1 MIVQKAGL
9 GPEDRPVIAEAR
21 KREEETA
28 APALAIELAD
38 GRIVTGKTT
47 NLLGPSAALILNA
60 LKVLGG
66 IEKKDQLISPTVIEP
81 IQTLKCD
88 YLGNRNPRLH
98 SDEVLVALSICAATD
113 PKAALA
119 MRPASVAGGTGGAFH
134 GHFAAGGRR
143 HLPKAEGQPYLRSQ
157 VSKP

>member
-1 MIVQKAGL
+1 M
-9 GPEDRPVIAEAR
+9 
-21 KREEETA
+21 
-28 APALAIELAD
+28 
-38 GRIVTGKTT
+38 
-47 NLLGPSAALILNA
+47 
-60 LKVLGG
+60 LGG

-119 MRPASVAGGTGGAFH
+119 MRQLPLLEGLEAHSTV
-134 GHFAAGGRR
+134 HFAAGGRR